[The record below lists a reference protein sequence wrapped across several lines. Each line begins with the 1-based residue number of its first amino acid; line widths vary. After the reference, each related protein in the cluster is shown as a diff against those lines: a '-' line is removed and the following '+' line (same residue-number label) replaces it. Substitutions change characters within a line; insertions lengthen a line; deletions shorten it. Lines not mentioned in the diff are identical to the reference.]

1 MAFVVIP
8 FGGGFLDRAVH
19 SVDLA
24 VDPRV
29 VGLGQAMLDPVGLTD
44 HVEAHWLETDG
55 GPVAGLLGELEAIV
69 GENNADLVGL
79 GFEHVLQDLP
89 GDAPV
94 GFFQR
99 VGS

>member
-1 MAFVVIP
+1 
-8 FGGGFLDRAVH
+8 
-19 SVDLA
+19 
-24 VDPRV
+24 
-29 VGLGQAMLDPVGLTD
+29 
-44 HVEAHWLETDG
+44 
-55 GPVAGLLGELEAIV
+55 
-69 GENNADLVGL
+69 LVGL